1 MTMASASAPLD
12 FHFKFTTV
20 TGYFLQDDPN
30 TDPDNFDYVTS
41 NFGLIPRSYNSD
53 TEFDPESRKTQWER
67 FAYHI
72 SKLNRESNPETQ
84 FKLLFLGRHGEG
96 VHNVA
101 ERRYGTELWDCYW
114 SLQDGDETG
123 TWVDARLTDVGIS
136 QAETA
141 NQAWKTQIENK
152 IPSPESYYVSP
163 LNRCLAT
170 ASITFRNLGL
180 PLTEPFRPVIKELLR
195 ETIGLHTCDSRSS
208 KTAIAEEY
216 PEYQFEAGFAE
227 EDPLYDSEL
236 RESDSA
242 RDVRLRN
249 LLLDVFA
256 HDASTVVSLTAHSG
270 AITSVLEVVGH
281 RRFALMTGAVIPV
294 LVRAER
300 VAGPSPPVK
309 VEPPTRA
316 PVCPGGRL

>member
-1 MTMASASAPLD
+1 MTSKATPSD
-12 FHFKFTTV
+12 FHFHFTTV
-20 TGYFLQDDPN
+20 TGYFLQDDPS

-41 NFGLIPRSYNSD
+41 NFGLIPRSYDSD
-53 TEFDPESRKTQWER
+53 PEFDPEGRKTQWER
-67 FAYHI
+67 FEYHLN
-72 SKLNRESNPETQ
+72 KLNRDSSPETQ

-114 SLQDGDETG
+114 SLQNGDETG
-123 TWVDARLTDVGIS
+123 TWVDARLTPLGIS

-141 NQAWKTQIENK
+141 NEAWRTQIKTK
-152 IPSPESYYVSP
+152 IPSPQAYYVSP

-170 ASITFRNLGL
+170 ASITFKGLGL
-180 PLTEPFRPVIKELLR
+180 PHTEPFRPVIKELLR

-208 KTAIAEEY
+208 KTAIAQEY
-216 PEYQFEAGFAE
+216 PLYRFEEDFAE
-227 EDPLYDSEL
+227 EDPLYDPEL

-242 RDVRLRN
+242 RDVRLRE

-270 AITSVLEVVGH
+270 AITSVLAVVGH
-281 RRFALMTGAVIPV
+281 RRFPLMTGAVIPV
-294 LVRAER
+294 LVRADR
-300 VAGPSPPVK
+300 VEGPSPPVK

-316 PVCPGGRL
+316 PVCPGGRV